1 MDVPTGSI
9 VTHVCMEVHLESNIR
24 SMMEDQQETHN
35 RPKIHTDITK
45 PHQIIKTGASDI
57 LKVF

>member
-9 VTHVCMEVHLESNIR
+9 VTHVCISNIR
-24 SMMEDQQETHN
+24 SMMEDPHETHN

-45 PHQIIKTGASDI
+45 PHQIIKTGAFDI